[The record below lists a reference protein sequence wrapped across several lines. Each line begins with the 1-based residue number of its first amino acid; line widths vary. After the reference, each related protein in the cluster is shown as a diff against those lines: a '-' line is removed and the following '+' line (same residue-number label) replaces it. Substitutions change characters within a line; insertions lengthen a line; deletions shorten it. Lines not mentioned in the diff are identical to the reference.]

1 MSKVWLVLHK
11 ELRELLPQRA
21 LLFSISLLPLI
32 LVIMSGVLLAK
43 PLNGARLPVQVSDP
57 RYAGL
62 TPFQIQKVLVSL
74 QFRMILLF
82 QSLILP
88 AIIASYSIV
97 GEKNNRTLEPLLAA
111 PVRTWQL
118 LLAKA
123 LAALLPA
130 VAVTWLSSLIFMLE
144 VLGFGGAGVL
154 PLVATP
160 GWLVAVF
167 LTVPVVVM
175 IPIALAVI
183 VSSRV
188 NDPRSASQLAT
199 LLFVILLVGVELAGS
214 RLDLTV
220 PIALTLTAVLAV
232 IGVALLWVATRIFQR
247 EVILT
252 RWS

>member
-1 MSKVWLVLHK
+1 
-11 ELRELLPQRA
+11 
-21 LLFSISLLPLI
+21 
-32 LVIMSGVLLAK
+32 MSGVLLAM
-43 PLNGARLPVQVSDP
+43 PLNGARLPASTSDP
-57 RYAGL
+57 RLANMTAFEVQQTYIG
-62 TPFQIQKVLVSL
+62 L

-123 LAALLPA
+123 LAALIPA
-130 VAVTWLSSLIFMLE
+130 VAVTWLSSLIFTGEVAMLT
-144 VLGFGGAGVL
+144 GPAQFGLIV
-154 PLVATP
+154 TP

-167 LTVPVVVM
+167 LTVPVMVM
-175 IPIALAVI
+175 IPIALAVM

-188 NDPRSASQLAT
+188 NDPRSASQLAS
-199 LLFVILLVGVELAGS
+199 LLFVILLLGVELSGS
-214 RLDLTV
+214 LLILSVSFT
-220 PIALTLTAVLAV
+220 LTLTAVLAA
-232 IGVALLWVATRIFQR
+232 IGVFLLWSATRIFQR

-252 RWS
+252 RWN

>member
-11 ELRELLPQRA
+11 ELRELLPQRV

-32 LVIMSGVLLAK
+32 LLIMSGVLLAK
-43 PLNGARLPVQVSDP
+43 PLTGARLPAQVSDP
-57 RYAGL
+57 RFAGL
-62 TPFQIQKVLVSL
+62 TSFQVQKVLVSL

-130 VAVTWLSSLIFMLE
+130 VAVTWLSSLVFMLE
-144 VLGFGGAGVL
+144 VLGFAGAGVL
-154 PLVATP
+154 SLVATP

-183 VSSRV
+183 ISSRV
-188 NDPRSASQLAT
+188 NDPRSASQFAS

-220 PIALTLTAVLAV
+220 PITLTLTAILAV

-252 RWS
+252 RWR

>member
-1 MSKVWLVLHK
+1 V
-11 ELRELLPQRA
+11 
-21 LLFSISLLPLI
+21 LLFSVSFLPL
-32 LVIMSGVLLAK
+32 VLLLMVTVLLVSSIK
-43 PLNGARLPVQVSDP
+43 GANLPASASDP
-57 RYAGL
+57 RLAGM
-62 TPFQIQKVLVSL
+62 TPLQVQQVFIGL

-82 QSLILP
+82 QSLVIP

-130 VAVTWLSSLIFMLE
+130 VAVTWISSLIFTGEIAGLAGPA
-144 VLGFGGAGVL
+144 VFGV
-154 PLVATP
+154 VVTP

-167 LTVPVVVM
+167 LTVPVIVM
-175 IPIALAVI
+175 LPIALAVMI
-183 VSSRV
+183 SARV
-188 NDPRSASQLAT
+188 NDPRSASQFAS
-199 LLFVILLVGVELAGS
+199 LLFVLLLVGVELSGTTLVLS
-214 RLDLTV
+214 V
-220 PIALTLTAVLAV
+220 PFTLTLTAIAAV
-232 IGVALLWVATRIFQR
+232 IGVLLLWAATRVFQR

>member
-1 MSKVWLVLHK
+1 MNKVWLVLQK

-21 LLFSISLLPLI
+21 LLLSIVFLPLI
-32 LVIMSGVLLAK
+32 LVIMSGTLLAM
-43 PLNGARLPVQVSDP
+43 PLKSGSLPAPASDP
-57 RYAGL
+57 RFAGL
-62 TPFQIQKVLVSL
+62 TPFQVQQVFVGL

-82 QSLILP
+82 QSLAIP

-130 VAVTWLSSLIFMLE
+130 VAVTWLSSLVFILE
-144 VLGFGGAGVL
+144 ISGLAGSNVFS
-154 PLVATP
+154 LVVTP

-175 IPIALAVI
+175 IPVALSVM

-188 NDPRSASQLAT
+188 NDPRSASQLAS
-199 LLFVILLVGVELAGS
+199 LLFVILLVGVELSGS
-214 RLDLTV
+214 LLVLSV
-220 PIALTLTAVLAV
+220 PFTLTLTAILAV
-232 IGVALLWVATRIFQR
+232 IGVALLWGATRIFQR

>member
-1 MSKVWLVLHK
+1 MNKVWLVLKK
-11 ELRELLPQRA
+11 ELQELLPQRVLLLSVSFLPLVLIIMAGA
-21 LLFSISLLPLI
+21 LLVAPL
-32 LVIMSGVLLAK
+32 K
-43 PLNGARLPVQVSDP
+43 GARLPVAASDP
-57 RYAGL
+57 RLANL
-62 TPFQIQKVLVSL
+62 TAFQVQQVFIGL

-82 QSLILP
+82 QALVIP

-130 VAVTWLSSLIFMLE
+130 VAVTWLSSLVFIAE
-144 VLGFGGAGVL
+144 ISVLAAPAVFA
-154 PLVATP
+154 LVVTP

-167 LTVPVVVM
+167 LTVPVMVM
-175 IPIALAVI
+175 IPIALSVM

-188 NDPRSASQLAT
+188 NDPRSASQLAS
-199 LLFVILLVGVELAGS
+199 LLFVVLLMGLELSGSLLVLSVSFTL
-214 RLDLTV
+214 
-220 PIALTLTAVLAV
+220 ALTAILAV
-232 IGVALLWVATRIFQR
+232 IGVLLLWSATRIFQR

-252 RWS
+252 RWN

>member
-1 MSKVWLVLHK
+1 MNKVWLVVQK
-11 ELRELLPQRA
+11 ELRELLPQRV
-21 LLFSISLLPLI
+21 LLFSVAFMPLV
-32 LVIMSGVLLAK
+32 LVVMAGVLLGSQLK
-43 PLNGARLPVQVSDP
+43 GGTLPAVADP
-57 RYAGL
+57 RLAAL
-62 TPFQIQKVLVSL
+62 TPMQVQQAFVGL

-82 QSLILP
+82 QSLLIP

-130 VAVTWLSSLIFMLE
+130 VAVTWLSSLVFVGE
-144 VLGFGGAGVL
+144 VAFLAGPAVL
-154 PLVATP
+154 ALVVTP

-167 LTVPVVVM
+167 LTVPVMVM
-175 IPIALAVI
+175 VPVALAVI

-188 NDPRSASQLAT
+188 NDPRSASQLAS
-199 LLFVILLVGVELAGS
+199 LLFVALLVGIELSGRTLA
-214 RLDLTV
+214 LTV
-220 PIALTLTAVLAV
+220 PFTLAV
-232 IGVALLWVATRIFQR
+232 TAALAVVGVVLLWLATRIFQR

-252 RWS
+252 RWN